1 MPQLHKHFY
10 VSYNPFWTHHSSP
23 TETKQIIKFMKRLI
37 VILGSIIIIIVAVY
51 SVQNFRYEATRVE
64 VDALYTYFHKIQ
76 DSIKKKNYP
85 INMDSLKRE
94 VHDSMM
100 TLKIWGKLNNLE
112 KSVSAYNCLSR
123 NN

>member
-1 MPQLHKHFY
+1 
-10 VSYNPFWTHHSSP
+10 
-23 TETKQIIKFMKRLI
+23 MKRT
-37 VILGSIIIIIVAVY
+37 IIILISITIIVAIICY
-51 SVQNFRYEATRVE
+51 AIIKLRYEATRVQ

-94 VHDSMM
+94 VHDLMM

-112 KSVSAYNCLSR
+112 KAVNAYKQP
-123 NN
+123 

>member
-1 MPQLHKHFY
+1 MTR
-10 VSYNPFWTHHSSP
+10 V
-23 TETKQIIKFMKRLI
+23 II
-37 VILGSIIIIIVAVY
+37 ILGSIILIIAAVY
-51 SVQNFRYEATRVE
+51 SVRNFRHEATRVQ

-100 TLKIWGKLNNLE
+100 TLKIWGKLNDLE
-112 KSVSAYNCLSR
+112 KSVNAYQQP
-123 NN
+123 